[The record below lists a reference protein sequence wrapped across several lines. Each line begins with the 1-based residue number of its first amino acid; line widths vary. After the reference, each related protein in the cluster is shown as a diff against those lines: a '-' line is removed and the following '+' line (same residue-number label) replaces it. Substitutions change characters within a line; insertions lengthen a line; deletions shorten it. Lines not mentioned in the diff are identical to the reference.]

1 MLDELNDKEK
11 ETIEWALN
19 NLLFTISGAA
29 SKNNMIKDIEERNRV
44 SNLIQRIIDKIDESQ
59 EFGEDLLD
67 LMIINEEFDE
77 DLMNDYYDELLAEV

>member
-44 SNLIQRIIDKIDESQ
+44 GNLIQRIIDKIDESQ

>member
-44 SNLIQRIIDKIDESQ
+44 SNLIQKIIDKIDESQ

>member
-19 NLLFTISGAA
+19 NLLFTISGAV

-44 SNLIQRIIDKIDESQ
+44 GNLIQRIIDKIDESQ

>member
-44 SNLIQRIIDKIDESQ
+44 SNLIQKIIDKIDESQ

-77 DLMNDYYDELLAEV
+77 DLMND